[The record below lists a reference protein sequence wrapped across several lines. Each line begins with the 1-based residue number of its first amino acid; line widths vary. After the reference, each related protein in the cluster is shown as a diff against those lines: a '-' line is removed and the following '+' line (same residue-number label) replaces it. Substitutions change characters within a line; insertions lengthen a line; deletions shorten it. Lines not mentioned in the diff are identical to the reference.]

1 MLILVSG
8 STMAEKLSTSG
19 QTLSLSEGS
28 NLFLKNEYE
37 THFMLYQVPQIM
49 LQYLIKAGTK
59 IGTKHFI

>member
-37 THFMLYQVPQIM
+37 THFRLYHVPQIM

>member
-49 LQYLIKAGTK
+49 L
-59 IGTKHFI
+59 